1 MRLQMKNFQKTVAA
15 AGTRERLTTAALRQP
30 SIVIQALAG
39 NTNAIFLGGSNVS
52 STQYFVRLAANNS
65 VTLTAAEFGQA
76 GAQIDLNSIWID
88 VTTNAEGVNVGYME
102 RASGD

>member
-1 MRLQMKNFQKTVAA
+1 MQLFQQSEA
-15 AGTRERLTTAALRQP
+15 TAALRILYLYLVDATDGITAETGEDGGQP
-30 SIVIQALAG
+30 QIDKVGGGFG
-39 NTNAIFLGGSNVS
+39 NTSDTLHTLGSGH
-52 STQYFVRLAANNS
+52 YY